1 MKPHPL
7 YRPWAAAALAVLAS
21 LAAAVMPLSVQ
32 AAAVVGQ
39 PAPALRAPDLAGKPV
54 NLADF
59 KGKTV
64 VLEWHNFGCPFVQ
77 KHYRSGNMQAL
88 QKRFAADVVWLSIN
102 STHPGHPDYQTPQA
116 LEKELAR
123 FGAAPTRF
131 LMDESGAVGLA
142 YGAKVTPHM
151 YIIDPAGKVVYN
163 GAIDDKRSANPDDV
177 KTARNLVAEALEEL
191 RAGKPISNPVNVP
204 YGCTIKYK

>member
-1 MKPHPL
+1 MNPHPL

-77 KHYRSGNMQAL
+77 KHYRSGNMQAM

-151 YIIDPAGKVVYN
+151 YIIDPTGKVVYN